1 MFNYIIESRKFPD
14 IWAVGLRTPVPKPGD
29 SSNVDNYR
37 GITVLSVFAKIFEI
51 TINKRLSVINE
62 VFGRTDRTNGGFL
75 KGSQTSDNL
84 FILNGLVEKQL
95 ILGKKLVVCF
105 VDFSKAFDLIN
116 RHILFYKLM
125 SSGIHGR
132 VIDTIRDLYK
142 KTCFHVK
149 TKDGLSQLI
158 SDTVGVN
165 QGGNLSPTLFRQYI
179 ADLGKYLH
187 RQCGIVV
194 GEEILTHILW
204 ADDLILISDSE
215 SGIQKQLDGL
225 FDFCSANHMIVNEMK
240 TKVMHFGPKNKVIVK
255 FNGKIIQQV
264 DQYKYLGNIISSIT
278 NSRGDI
284 FKENYKYLSD
294 KGRKATFAMH
304 QKLKPFGKLP
314 PNILLHVYDAL
325 VKPILV
331 YGSEVWG
338 LTKHGTNILDRVF
351 LGFLKKTIR
360 VKISTSNY
368 IVYGETG
375 KVPLGVL
382 CNSNALSY
390 FIRAQSV
397 PDNMLV
403 KKVFLE
409 LKRLHEAGFK
419 TWFSRVCDL
428 GQTYNLDVLNT
439 SFNFKSGKI
448 YKVLVT
454 NKYKEHWAEGIKDIE
469 RNPILRLYSNIK
481 FNFGLEN
488 YLLLVKDYRWRNAI
502 TKLRSSSH
510 ALEIEK
516 GRHTRPM
523 TPLNSRIC
531 KLCDQE
537 TIETEMHFL
546 MHCTFYLEARNAL
559 FDKIQALYPGFKNIP
574 IEDQFYYMLT
584 NDCPKVLT
592 WLGKY
597 IYKCFNTRNTANTT
611 KHG

>member
-1 MFNYIIESRKFPD
+1 M
-14 IWAVGLRTPVPKPGD
+14 
-29 SSNVDNYR
+29 
-37 GITVLSVFAKIFEI
+37 
-51 TINKRLSVINE
+51 
-62 VFGRTDRTNGGFL
+62 
-75 KGSQTSDNL
+75 
-84 FILNGLVEKQL
+84 
-95 ILGKKLVVCF
+95 
-105 VDFSKAFDLIN
+105 
-116 RHILFYKLM
+116 
-125 SSGIHGR
+125 
-132 VIDTIRDLYK
+132 
-142 KTCFHVK
+142 
-149 TKDGLSQLI
+149 
-158 SDTVGVN
+158 
-165 QGGNLSPTLFRQYI
+165 
-179 ADLGKYLH
+179 
-187 RQCGIVV
+187 
-194 GEEILTHILW
+194 
-204 ADDLILISDSE
+204 
-215 SGIQKQLDGL
+215 
-225 FDFCSANHMIVNEMK
+225 
-240 TKVMHFGPKNKVIVK
+240 
-255 FNGKIIQQV
+255 
-264 DQYKYLGNIISSIT
+264 
-278 NSRGDI
+278 
-284 FKENYKYLSD
+284 
-294 KGRKATFAMH
+294 
-304 QKLKPFGKLP
+304 
-314 PNILLHVYDAL
+314 
-325 VKPILV
+325 
-331 YGSEVWG
+331 
-338 LTKHGTNILDRVF
+338 
-351 LGFLKKTIR
+351 
-360 VKISTSNY
+360 
-368 IVYGETG
+368 
-375 KVPLGVL
+375 
-382 CNSNALSY
+382 
-390 FIRAQSV
+390 RAQSV